1 MTLPSRLAGAPSQ
14 NLRFPSVPDAWNWLS
29 FLQFHPAVER
39 IPVAP
44 TSLLQDPASR
54 WLDEREHAL
63 ITEID
68 GEQMNPETLAL
79 AAARLRNMVS
89 GQRERERRARLRRGG
104 ETDEDVLREGARM
117 DLFQRALRICQ
128 QRLDS
133 EPSE

>member
-1 MTLPSRLAGAPSQ
+1 M
-14 NLRFPSVPDAWNWLS
+14 
-29 FLQFHPAVER
+29 
-39 IPVAP
+39 AP

-68 GEQMNPETLAL
+68 GERMNVEALTL

-89 GQRERERRARLRRGG
+89 SQRDRDRRARLRRGG
-104 ETDEDVLREGARM
+104 ETDEDIARESARL
-117 DLFQRALRICQ
+117 DLFQRALSVCQ

-133 EPSE
+133 GPSE